1 MLIFGAYLAH
11 RSGDNNTDQSRIAV
25 YLTYNAAREGDM
37 RDHYYNEKRKLFPPS
52 YEREEGKDYS
62 KFFRKS
68 FSSWHT
74 NIDFVCFIN
83 R

>member
-1 MLIFGAYLAH
+1 MIFGAYLAH

-37 RDHYYNEKRKLFPPS
+37 RDHYYDEKRKLFPPS

-62 KFFRKS
+62 KLLSYVIFLAY
-68 FSSWHT
+68 T
-74 NIDFVCFIN
+74 NHVLCFIN